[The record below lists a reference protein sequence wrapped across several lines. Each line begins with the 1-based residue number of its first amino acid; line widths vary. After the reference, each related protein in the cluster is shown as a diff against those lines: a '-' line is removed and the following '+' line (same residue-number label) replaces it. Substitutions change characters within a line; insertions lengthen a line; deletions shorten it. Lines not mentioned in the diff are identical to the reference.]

1 MGEHIGNTEG
11 GSKGLN
17 NEIFYELKN
26 NVDTG
31 EKISSSIWYNNVGAL
46 DKLPTF
52 LYHFPMET
60 ARDRAIEIIRKKGGL
75 IRTFEALAMGIHR
88 RTLYGLRDEGTLVP
102 ISRGLF
108 QLADLDIPAQ
118 VDLVEVSKKVPK
130 GVICLIS
137 ALVFHELTTQTAHH
151 VWLAVDRKA
160 RKPKIDY
167 PPVRVFFFSN
177 KSFTIGI
184 ETHQI
189 MEQEV
194 RIYNPP
200 KTVIDCFRWQKA
212 VGLDVAIEA
221 AKEYLKREES
231 SPSTLMEYAKA
242 SKVEKIVRPYLEAM
256 TI

>member
-1 MGEHIGNTEG
+1 M
-11 GSKGLN
+11 
-17 NEIFYELKN
+17 
-26 NVDTG
+26 
-31 EKISSSIWYNNVGAL
+31 WYNNVGKL
-46 DKLPTF
+46 DNLPAF
-52 LYHFPMET
+52 LYHSPMET
-60 ARDRAIEIIRKKGGL
+60 ARDKAIEIIRKNGGL
-75 IRTFEALAMGIHR
+75 IGTHEALAKGIHR

-118 VDLVEVSKKVPK
+118 VDLVEISKKVPK

-137 ALVFHELTTQTAHH
+137 ALVFHELTTQIPHQ
-151 VWLAVDRKA
+151 VWLAIDRKA

-167 PPVRVFFFSN
+167 PPVRVFFYSN
-177 KSFTIGI
+177 KSFTSGI

-189 MEQEV
+189 MEHKV
-194 RIYNPP
+194 RIYDSP
-200 KTVIDCFRWQKA
+200 KTVIDCFRWRKT

-231 SPSTLMEYAKA
+231 SPAILMEYAKA